1 MAEHLPSTSDDDES
15 QVGEV
20 AASPDTLVFGRQGAG
35 GSLEPFH
42 PSVPQI
48 LRLWQIFLADFYP
61 LVMIFHAPSIQ
72 HIISESITDLAEV
85 TSETEALLF
94 SIYLCAVTSMTNHD
108 CLALLGYRKEV
119 ILARYSRATQQALA
133 DAQFLRSNDLIV
145 LQALTLYLVSMTYNR
160 STLLGAANIEAASE
174 STIHSFSVSLVAQWT
189 CQPPCANNG
198 PASGARPEAFV
209 TLRC

>member
-1 MAEHLPSTSDDDES
+1 MS
-15 QVGEV
+15 
-20 AASPDTLVFGRQGAG
+20 ASPDALVFGRQGAA
-35 GSLEPFH
+35 GSLEALH

-72 HIISESITDLAEV
+72 HIISESITDLAEI

-94 SIYLCAVTSMTNHD
+94 SIYLCAVTSMTNHQ
-108 CLALLGYRKEV
+108 CLELLGYHKDI

-145 LQALTLYLVSMTYNR
+145 LQALTLYLVSTTCR
-160 STLLGAANIEAASE
+160 RRIISDAANVDVVSE

-189 CQPPCANNG
+189 RQPPRPNNG
-198 PASGARPEAFV
+198 PASGAWPEAFV
-209 TLRC
+209 ALRCRNSSSPLVADYCT